1 MKILMLTTQLGYGG
15 AETSFIRLANYL
27 GQSHRVT
34 VALFTADY
42 GAGAYAAG
50 HETLHAP
57 IRLLDDATPCSRPR
71 RWWRRLQR
79 LRQLKREHA
88 VTISFL
94 SGPNLLNAISGNR
107 AIISLRGSRHYDP
120 VAPRG
125 QQFLFRYLFDPIM
138 FRLAARI
145 VPVSAGLSHEILA
158 AAGASALAK
167 IRVISPFIEAET
179 MAARLHE
186 PVPEPYQTLRDQKV
200 VVAVGRLSIEKGFQH
215 LIRVFAA
222 LAKTQAGCKLLLIGD
237 GPMLPTLQALCTEMA
252 LPINDFSVHAT
263 SVIFAGYQKNA
274 LPLMALG
281 RVYAMTSATEGF
293 PNVVLEAIAAG
304 LPVIAANTPWG
315 ARAILSDDIDLRPYP
330 TDTPTVTKY
339 GVLMPRI
346 DGTEHKDAWVQ
357 ILHQHL
363 QGEKVIYPHAHEQ
376 LQCFDIATVGAQWNQ
391 LLSEMQ
397 R

>member
-1 MKILMLTTQLGYGG
+1 MKILLLTTQLGYGG

-27 GQSHRVT
+27 SQSHNVT

-57 IRLLDDATPCSRPR
+57 VILLDDTTPRSRPR

-138 FRLAARI
+138 FHLAARI

-167 IRVISPFIEAET
+167 IRVISPFIETET
-179 MAARLHE
+179 IPARLRE
-186 PVPEPYQTLRDQKV
+186 PAPEPYQTLRDQKV
-200 VVAVGRLSIEKGFQH
+200 IVAVGRLSIEKGFQH

-222 LAKTQAGCKLLLIGD
+222 LAKSATTA
-237 GPMLPTLQALCTEMA
+237 
-252 LPINDFSVHAT
+252 PINRHNDDAPSLLNCGGW
-263 SVIFAGYQKNA
+263 S
-274 LPLMALG
+274 
-281 RVYAMTSATEGF
+281 
-293 PNVVLEAIAAG
+293 
-304 LPVIAANTPWG
+304 
-315 ARAILSDDIDLRPYP
+315 RA
-330 TDTPTVTKY
+330 
-339 GVLMPRI
+339 
-346 DGTEHKDAWVQ
+346 W
-357 ILHQHL
+357 
-363 QGEKVIYPHAHEQ
+363 
-376 LQCFDIATVGAQWNQ
+376 
-391 LLSEMQ
+391 
-397 R
+397 